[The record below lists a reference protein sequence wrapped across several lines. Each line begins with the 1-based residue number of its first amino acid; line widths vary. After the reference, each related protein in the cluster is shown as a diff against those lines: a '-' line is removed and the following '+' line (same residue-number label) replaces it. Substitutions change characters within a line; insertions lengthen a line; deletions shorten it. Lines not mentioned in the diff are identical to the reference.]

1 LLNEVKPFVEMTH
14 ENTEVEKSEML
25 KQGTRNLIQMRQEMN
40 KKDNNAVSQSSMEE
54 GEIEVF

>member
-1 LLNEVKPFVEMTH
+1 MTH

-40 KKDNNAVSQSSMEE
+40 KKDNKAVSQSSMEE